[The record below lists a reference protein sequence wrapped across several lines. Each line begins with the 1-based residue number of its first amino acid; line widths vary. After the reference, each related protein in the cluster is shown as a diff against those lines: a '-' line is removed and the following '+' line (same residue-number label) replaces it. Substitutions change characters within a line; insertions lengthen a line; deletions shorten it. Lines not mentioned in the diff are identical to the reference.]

1 MLWKHLG
8 GAKRMGEKCN
18 TITLYASQADPV
30 IEAIERNGVCY
41 SQEAYVRKKYQESA
55 KIFTTAYSWFV
66 REMEKY
72 VKKPDGAEYPYW
84 AFREAYNVDQ
94 SMGGNFLTLEVP
106 LDEVLLFDMYD
117 WNKILCL
124 KYIGEDEKD
133 EKQFQEQLE
142 MYGIKEMDA
151 VLSNFY
157 PLQKQQILK
166 SWQRLTRY
174 HEELVHGNTEFVRDV
189 QAGLWR
195 IKKEWIR

>member
-1 MLWKHLG
+1 M
-8 GAKRMGEKCN
+8 ADRCN
-18 TITLYASQADPV
+18 TIRLYSFQTDV
-30 IEAIERNGVCY
+30 VYQVLKRDGVCY
-41 SQEAYVRKKYQESA
+41 SKEEYVRKKYKESA
-55 KIFTTAYSWFV
+55 KVFINAYGWFV
-66 REMEKY
+66 KEAQHI
-72 VKKPDGAEYPYW
+72 VPKPEGAEYPYW

-106 LDEVLLFDMYD
+106 LDEVLLFDVYD

-124 KYIGEDEKD
+124 KYIGENEKD

-157 PLQKQQILK
+157 PMQKQQILK

-174 HEELVHGNTEFVRDV
+174 HEELLHGNTELVRDV

>member
-1 MLWKHLG
+1 
-8 GAKRMGEKCN
+8 
-18 TITLYASQADPV
+18 
-30 IEAIERNGVCY
+30 
-41 SQEAYVRKKYQESA
+41 
-55 KIFTTAYSWFV
+55 
-66 REMEKY
+66 
-72 VKKPDGAEYPYW
+72 
-84 AFREAYNVDQ
+84 
-94 SMGGNFLTLEVP
+94 MGGNFLTLEVP

-142 MYGIKEMDA
+142 MYGVKEMDA

-157 PLQKQQILK
+157 PLQKEQILK

-174 HEELVHGNTEFVRDV
+174 HEELVHGNTELVRDV

>member
-1 MLWKHLG
+1 
-8 GAKRMGEKCN
+8 MGEKCN

-30 IEAIERNGVCY
+30 IEAIERDGVCY
-41 SQEAYVRKKYQESA
+41 SKEAYVRKKYQESA

-72 VKKPDGAEYPYW
+72 VKKPDDAEYPYW

-124 KYIGEDEKD
+124 KYLGEDEAD
-133 EKQFQEQLE
+133 ELAFQAYLKQR
-142 MYGIKEMDA
+142 GVREMDA
-151 VLSNFY
+151 VLTGFY
-157 PLQKQQILK
+157 PELKQKIMGSWPRLFRHHEQIRAGEESGAK
-166 SWQRLTRY
+166 S
-174 HEELVHGNTEFVRDV
+174 V
-189 QAGLWR
+189 QAALWQ
-195 IKKEWIR
+195 IKKEWIVTETAGE

>member
-1 MLWKHLG
+1 
-8 GAKRMGEKCN
+8 
-18 TITLYASQADPV
+18 
-30 IEAIERNGVCY
+30 
-41 SQEAYVRKKYQESA
+41 
-55 KIFTTAYSWFV
+55 
-66 REMEKY
+66 MEKY

-124 KYIGEDEKD
+124 QYIGEDEKD

-174 HEELVHGNTEFVRDV
+174 HEELAHGNTELVRDV

>member
-1 MLWKHLG
+1 
-8 GAKRMGEKCN
+8 MGEKCN

-41 SQEAYVRKKYQESA
+41 SKEAYVRKKYQESA

-84 AFREAYNVDQ
+84 A
-94 SMGGNFLTLEVP
+94 

-133 EKQFQEQLE
+133 EEQFQEQLE

-174 HEELVHGNTEFVRDV
+174 HEELVHGNTELVRDV

>member
-1 MLWKHLG
+1 
-8 GAKRMGEKCN
+8 MGEKCN

-30 IEAIERNGVCY
+30 LEVIERDGVCY
-41 SQEAYVRKKYQESA
+41 SKEAYVRKKYQESA

-72 VKKPDGAEYPYW
+72 VKKPEGAEYPYW

-124 KYIGEDEKD
+124 KYIGENEKD
-133 EKQFQEQLE
+133 EKQFQEQLD

-174 HEELVHGNTEFVRDV
+174 HEELIHGNTELVRNV

>member
-1 MLWKHLG
+1 
-8 GAKRMGEKCN
+8 MGKECN

-30 IEAIERNGVCY
+30 IEAIKRDGVCY
-41 SQEAYVRKKYQESA
+41 SKEAYVRKKYQESA
-55 KIFTTAYSWFV
+55 PIFTTAYSWFV
-66 REMEKY
+66 NEMEKY
-72 VKKPDGAEYPYW
+72 VKKPEGAEYPYW

-106 LDEVLLFDMYD
+106 VDEIFLFDMYD

-133 EKQFQEQLE
+133 EKEFQTRLSECGL
-142 MYGIKEMDA
+142 KEMDIM
-151 VLSNFY
+151 LTNFY
-157 PLQKQQILK
+157 PQERQQIVK
-166 SWQRLTRY
+166 SWERLARY
-174 HEELVHGNTEFVRDV
+174 HEELIQGNTDFVKNV

>member
-1 MLWKHLG
+1 M
-8 GAKRMGEKCN
+8 ACAIPKRRMCG
-18 TITLYASQADPV
+18 
-30 IEAIERNGVCY
+30 
-41 SQEAYVRKKYQESA
+41 KKYQESA

-133 EKQFQEQLE
+133 EKQFQE
-142 MYGIKEMDA
+142 
-151 VLSNFY
+151 
-157 PLQKQQILK
+157 
-166 SWQRLTRY
+166 
-174 HEELVHGNTEFVRDV
+174 
-189 QAGLWR
+189 
-195 IKKEWIR
+195 